1 MLVTRFCDQHF
12 QNQRDLYQFLTQYQC
27 HNNDEN
33 HPPIVSI
40 AFAIDPIDPLIVFD
54 RLAKSDQL
62 NFYFEKQDFSKYPF
76 LKSQRM
82 AIAAIGSI
90 LKLQTESVHRFT
102 QVKEFIQATL
112 ARTIVAGSPVA
123 ASSMGTA
130 FFCSFAFQPAAST
143 SYPAL
148 FPGATVFLPKWQVSN
163 HNQTCSVVC
172 NVLMDNTIEV
182 ATRVE
187 EIWQTLQ
194 QIQSMRKEQ
203 VASFA
208 VVETSLQMQDV
219 ASTEMFKQSVQAAL
233 TAIETHQF
241 DKIVLAH
248 AVDVVSPLPFDRG
261 RCLNNLRRLYPD
273 CYIFLITNENG
284 HAFLGASP
292 ERLVSV
298 QNRQLVT
305 DALAG
310 SAPRGPTKREDAYL
324 ATTLLN
330 SHKDNY
336 EHQLVVDFIT
346 RKLTQLGLKPEL
358 SPLKLLQLSNIQHL
372 HTPIQAIV
380 PATVHLLDILAE
392 LHPTPAVAGLPQ
404 DVACTE
410 IDRWE
415 PFERSLYAAPI
426 GWINPQ
432 GDGEFAVGIRSA
444 LIDGCRARLFAGAGI
459 VAGSDPDRELAEVQL
474 KLQALLATL
483 V

>member
-1 MLVTRFCDQHF
+1 MSVTQFCDQRF
-12 QNQRDLYQFLTQYQC
+12 QNQRDLYQFLTQCQG
-27 HNNDEN
+27 HIKDEN
-33 HPPIVSI
+33 NPLIVSI

-54 RLAKSDQL
+54 RLAASDQL
-62 NFYFEKQDFSKYPF
+62 NFYFEKQDSSKYPF
-76 LKSQRM
+76 AKSQRI
-82 AIAAIGSI
+82 AIAALGSV
-90 LKLQTESVHRFT
+90 LKLQTESVYRFT

-112 ARTIVAGSPVA
+112 ARTIVVGSPA
-123 ASSMGTA
+123 ASMEAA
-130 FFCSFAFQPAAST
+130 FFCSFTFQPLAST
-143 SYPAL
+143 ADSAPFPA
-148 FPGATVFLPKWQVSN
+148 ATVFLPKWQISN

-172 NVLMDNTIEV
+172 NLLLDDTIECETSV
-182 ATRVE
+182 AE
-187 EIWQTLQ
+187 LWQTLQ
-194 QIQSMRKEQ
+194 YIQSIRQEQ
-203 VASFA
+203 ISASA
-208 VVETSLQMQDV
+208 AAETPLQMQHV
-219 ASTEMFKQSVQAAL
+219 ASTETFKYSVQAAL
-233 TAIETHQF
+233 AAIETHQF

-248 AVDVVSPLPFDRG
+248 AVDVISPTPFDRG

-273 CYIFLITNENG
+273 CYIFLATNENG

-292 ERLVSV
+292 ERLVRV

-310 SAPRGPTKREDAYL
+310 SAPRGQTKQADAYL
-324 ATTLLN
+324 ATALLN

-372 HTPIQAIV
+372 HTPIQAVV
-380 PATVHLLDILAE
+380 PATVHVLDILAE
-392 LHPTPAVAGLPQ
+392 LHPTPAVAGLPR

-426 GWINPQ
+426 GWINSQ

-444 LIDGCRARLFAGAGI
+444 LLDGCRARLFAGAGI